1 MFDFTNV
8 KAWKEACHPQIWLG
22 YIYSIFDTTLN
33 KIHVFL
39 NPQGKLRFKL
49 PPTTNDK
56 TQSQQANMSTSTLT
70 GILSQLRHNNLSKP
84 QEVSSLLTKAKR
96 QLLNLNAL
104 LPSPSTPPQLLSL
117 ARQTLETGALLSI
130 RLHEPDAFT
139 RYYQQLL
146 PFYELPESSFE
157 GNSSGQRSK
166 VTGLYLLLLLTKGDY
181 AGFHTV
187 LEGLEVEN
195 EGKGGLQGNEYI
207 QYPIKLERWL
217 MEGSYDR
224 VWRATKREGVP
235 SEEYGVF
242 SEVSTVTG
250 ILRQIDTA
258 MSACSRVSLISVFCR
273 SSLGRSARRLHRVQ
287 KKHIHHYRWRARRTY
302 YFSIAKAAWWSSH
315 KEGDGL

>member
-1 MFDFTNV
+1 MFHFAQA
-8 KAWKEACHPQIWLG
+8 KAWKQACRPQEWLG
-22 YIYSIFDTTLN
+22 YIYSTFVTTLN
-33 KIHVFL
+33 KIHVIL
-39 NPQGKLRFKL
+39 HPQDELRFNL
-49 PPTTNDK
+49 SSTTHDK
-56 TQSQQANMSTSTLT
+56 IRPHRADMSTSSLT
-70 GILSQLRHNNLSKP
+70 NILSQLRNNSLSNP

-146 PFYELPESSFE
+146 PFYELHESSFE
-157 GNSSGQRSK
+157 GNNSGQRSK

-195 EGKGGLQGNEYI
+195 EGKGGLQGNDYI

-235 SEEYGVF
+235 SEEFGVF
-242 SEVSTVTG
+242 SEVSYGV
-250 ILRQIDTA
+250 IISFLCQIDNVTCPHA
-258 MSACSRVSLISVFCR
+258 QEF
-273 SSLGRSARRLHRVQ
+273 H
-287 KKHIHHYRWRARRTY
+287 
-302 YFSIAKAAWWSSH
+302 
-315 KEGDGL
+315 

>member
-1 MFDFTNV
+1 MFVFAQV
-8 KAWKEACHPQIWLG
+8 EAWREACHPRIWLG
-22 YIYSIFDTTLN
+22 HIYFILRTALDKIPVILNFQTKMPLPSFKNIDT
-33 KIHVFL
+33 F
-39 NPQGKLRFKL
+39 G
-49 PPTTNDK
+49 D
-56 TQSQQANMSTSTLT
+56 QQAQMATSTLKS
-70 GILSQLRHNNLSKP
+70 ILSDLQASNLSNP
-84 QEVSSLLTKAKR
+84 QEISSLLTKAKR
-96 QLLNLNAL
+96 QLLTLNAL
-104 LPSPSTPPQLLSL
+104 LPSPSTAPHLLSL

-157 GNSSGQRSK
+157 GNNSGQRSK

-195 EGKGGLQGNEYI
+195 EGKGGLQDDEHI

-224 VWRATKREGVP
+224 VWGATKREGVP

-242 SEVSTVTG
+242 SEVSTFLTTG
-250 ILRQIDTA
+250 LPAQRCGYS
-258 MSACSRVSLISVFCR
+258 SA
-273 SSLGRSARRLHRVQ
+273 
-287 KKHIHHYRWRARRTY
+287 
-302 YFSIAKAAWWSSH
+302 
-315 KEGDGL
+315 

>member
-1 MFDFTNV
+1 MSPSEM
-8 KAWKEACHPQIWLG
+8 ARLP
-22 YIYSIFDTTLN
+22 YIYSTFGTTLN
-33 KIHVFL
+33 KIHVIL
-39 NPQGKLRFKL
+39 LSQDKLRTKL
-49 PPTTNDK
+49 SPTPYDK
-56 TQSQQANMSTSTLT
+56 IQPQRVDMSTSTLT
-70 GILSQLRHNNLSKP
+70 SILSQLRNNSLSNP

-146 PFYELPESSFE
+146 PFYELHESSFE
-157 GNSSGQRSK
+157 SNNSGQRSK

-195 EGKGGLQGNEYI
+195 EGKGGLQANEYI

-242 SEVSTVTG
+242 SEVSTAT
-250 ILRQIDTA
+250 IRSFLRQTKTA
-258 MSACSRVSLISVFCR
+258 TCPHAQEF
-273 SSLGRSARRLHRVQ
+273 H
-287 KKHIHHYRWRARRTY
+287 
-302 YFSIAKAAWWSSH
+302 
-315 KEGDGL
+315 

>member
-1 MFDFTNV
+1 MFDFTQA
-8 KAWKEACHPQIWLG
+8 KAWKESCRPQKWLG
-22 YIYSIFDTTLN
+22 YIYSTFGTTLN
-33 KIHVFL
+33 KIHVIL
-39 NPQGKLRFKL
+39 LSQDKLRTKL
-49 PPTTNDK
+49 SPTPYDK
-56 TQSQQANMSTSTLT
+56 IQPQRVDMSTSTLT
-70 GILSQLRHNNLSKP
+70 SILSQLRNNSLSNP

-146 PFYELPESSFE
+146 PFYELHESSFE
-157 GNSSGQRSK
+157 SNNSGQRSK

-195 EGKGGLQGNEYI
+195 EGKGGLQANEYI

-242 SEVSTVTG
+242 SEVSTAT
-250 ILRQIDTA
+250 IRSFLRQTKTA
-258 MSACSRVSLISVFCR
+258 TCPHAQEF
-273 SSLGRSARRLHRVQ
+273 H
-287 KKHIHHYRWRARRTY
+287 
-302 YFSIAKAAWWSSH
+302 
-315 KEGDGL
+315 